1 MEMQLE
7 LLEANKNLLIEQIRA
22 HPFLK
27 RCREGSITLEELKI
41 FLLQQGIYSRY
52 FVRYLCA
59 MMANL
64 PSNNEVLEL
73 AENLMEELGLEPN
86 SPTPH
91 AVMYREMLENFGLSL
106 ENSEALPGTRH
117 LVDTMFK
124 NCRDLR
130 ASAGLGAL
138 CLGAEALVPDLYTD
152 IVTGFRSCDITDKEM
167 KFFLLH
173 IECDDGH
180 AETIRNIMVD
190 IGCKDTSQL
199 DVMLEAGRHLVEAR
213 LQFFDSIETAY
224 RASLYAQTE
233 AVPAS

>member
-7 LLEANKNLLIEQIRA
+7 LLEANKDLLIEQTRA

-27 RCREGSITLEELKI
+27 RCREGSITLDELKI
-41 FLLQQGIYSRY
+41 FLVQQGIYSGF

-64 PSNNEVLEL
+64 PSNHEVLEL
-73 AENLMEELGLEPN
+73 AENLMEELGLEPD
-86 SPTPH
+86 SPKPH
-91 AVMYREMLENFGLSL
+91 AEIYRETLEHFNLTLENA
-106 ENSEALPGTRH
+106 EVLPGTQH
-117 LVDTMFK
+117 LIDTMFK

-152 IVTGFRSCDITDKEM
+152 IVAGFRSCGVSDAEM
-167 KFFLLH
+167 QFFLLH

-180 AETIRNIMVD
+180 AETIRDIMVD
-190 IGCKDTSQL
+190 IGSKDPSQL
-199 DVMLEAGRHLVEAR
+199 DIMLEAGRHLVEAR

-224 RASLYAQTE
+224 HSTKHKKAE
-233 AVPAS
+233 AVTA

>member
-7 LLEANKNLLIEQIRA
+7 LLEANKDLLIEQTRA

-41 FLLQQGIYSRY
+41 FLVQQGIYSGF

-64 PSNNEVLEL
+64 PSNHEVLEL
-73 AENLMEELGLEPN
+73 AENLMEELGLEPD
-86 SPTPH
+86 SPKPH
-91 AVMYREMLENFGLSL
+91 AVIYRETLEHFGLTLENA
-106 ENSEALPGTRH
+106 ETLPGTQH
-117 LVDTMFK
+117 LIDTMFK

-152 IVTGFRSCDITDKEM
+152 IVAGFRSCGVADKEM
-167 KFFLLH
+167 EFFLLH

-180 AETIRNIMVD
+180 AETIRDIMVD
-190 IGCKDTSQL
+190 IGSKDPSQL
-199 DVMLEAGRHLVEAR
+199 DIMLEAGRHLVEAR

-224 RASLYAQTE
+224 RASKREQPQ
-233 AVPAS
+233 AVPA